1 MRLRSKS
8 LISITAVIVTTGI
21 VLSSCISF
29 EVDPISVIDGNGNP
43 AIEQTVQLDHTA
55 LHYLE
60 SGNSAGTA
68 LVFIHG
74 TPGSMGFFSG
84 YITDPRLVQTRNIT
98 IDRPGWGGS
107 IVNGDFDPTLTFQSS
122 ALGDW
127 LCDIKQA
134 SPNNKLVIVAHSYG
148 ATLTPKLAMDHP
160 QCISAALLL
169 AGGADPSLTAPRW
182 YNNLTHSP
190 PVSWLASLSSMG
202 LKRSNNEMMT
212 VKSELEKIQE
222 SWKNLNLPI
231 TVIQGEEDG
240 LVHPDN
246 ADFIELQLAHI
257 PVRIIRVEGAG
268 HVLRESHRDLII
280 DEILKLL

>member
-1 MRLRSKS
+1 
-8 LISITAVIVTTGI
+8 
-21 VLSSCISF
+21 
-29 EVDPISVIDGNGNP
+29 
-43 AIEQTVQLDHTA
+43 
-55 LHYLE
+55 
-60 SGNSAGTA
+60 
-68 LVFIHG
+68 
-74 TPGSMGFFSG
+74 
-84 YITDPRLVQTRNIT
+84 
-98 IDRPGWGGS
+98 
-107 IVNGDFDPTLTFQSS
+107 
-122 ALGDW
+122 
-127 LCDIKQA
+127 
-134 SPNNKLVIVAHSYG
+134 
-148 ATLTPKLAMDHP
+148 
-160 QCISAALLL
+160 
-169 AGGADPSLTAPRW
+169 
-182 YNNLTHSP
+182 
-190 PVSWLASLSSMG
+190 MG